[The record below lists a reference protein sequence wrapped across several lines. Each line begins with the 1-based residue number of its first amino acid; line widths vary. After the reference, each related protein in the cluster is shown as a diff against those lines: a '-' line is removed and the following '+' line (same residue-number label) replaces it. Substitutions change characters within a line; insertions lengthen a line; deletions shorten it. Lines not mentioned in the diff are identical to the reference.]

1 MSPSQI
7 PSKKTKIVCT
17 IGPASASPDVLKQM
31 IVNGMNIAR
40 INFAHGDHDGHRAA
54 IKTIRSVSEETGLPI
69 TIFGDLPG
77 PKMRIGL
84 LEEEPIELEQ
94 GKQFIL
100 QTDEVVGN
108 HKRVSMSFDKL
119 PEVVEQGD
127 DIFLNDGF
135 IQLRVDSVV
144 GSEVRCTVI
153 VGGELRSHK
162 GVNFPGIDLGIS
174 AFTEQDRAHLAF
186 AADQELDG
194 VSVSFV
200 ESGAD
205 IEAVRAA
212 AAALD
217 YAPFII
223 AKIER
228 AGACEHLDEIL
239 SLADGIMVARGDL
252 GVEIPIE
259 EIADAQKKIIARAN
273 RLAVPVITATH
284 MLESMITNSRPTRAE
299 VTDVANAILDGTD
312 CVMLSGESAIG
323 RFPADTVEM
332 MAQIARVT
340 EENASSIGL
349 AEVLQ
354 LEQRSGA
361 IKDSDLISLNI
372 YMTHQTLNPTIVFVP
387 SHSGQT
393 ARRVTR
399 FRLPT
404 WIVAFSRDRATCR
417 QLQFSYGVH
426 PIFLSGPVVNWI
438 QFVRDWM
445 CELDAESDRVLLA
458 QGAGTLGMADTSRID
473 IIGIDSR
480 E

>member
-1 MSPSQI
+1 
-7 PSKKTKIVCT
+7 
-17 IGPASASPDVLKQM
+17 
-31 IVNGMNIAR
+31 
-40 INFAHGDHDGHRAA
+40 
-54 IKTIRSVSEETGLPI
+54 
-69 TIFGDLPG
+69 
-77 PKMRIGL
+77 
-84 LEEEPIELEQ
+84 
-94 GKQFIL
+94 
-100 QTDEVVGN
+100 
-108 HKRVSMSFDKL
+108 MSFDKL
-119 PEVVEQGD
+119 PEVVAQGD

-135 IQLRVDSVV
+135 IQLNVDSIV
-144 GSEVRCTVI
+144 GSEVRCTVV

-174 AFTEQDRAHLAF
+174 AFTEQDRVHLAF

-205 IEAVRAA
+205 IESVRSAA
-212 AAALD
+212 TAMD

-228 AGACEHLDEIL
+228 SGACKHLDEIL

-332 MAQIARVT
+332 MAQIAKVT
-340 EENASSIGL
+340 EENASSIGI
-349 AEVLQ
+349 ADVLRS
-354 LEQRSGA
+354 EQQISG
-361 IKDSDLISLNI
+361 IEDNDLISFNI
-372 YMTHQTLNPTIVFVP
+372 YMTHETLSPTIVFVP

-404 WIVAFSRDRATCR
+404 WIVAFSRDMATCR

-426 PIFLSGPVVNWI
+426 PIFLSRPVDNWI
-438 QFVRDWM
+438 QFARDRM
-445 CELDAESDRVLLA
+445 CELDAEGDRVLLA